1 MILAFSSIMALFTSF
16 FSSSHAI
23 QKSMFS
29 SLNSVRRN
37 SRKAFLPAGVSMS
50 LSKDWAQAL
59 ASSRVGPGLGVGG
72 RSVGSWGI
80 GGWREF
86 SPGQMSFSLREWKRA
101 PRPFQAEK
109 ELSSFLKPSAKM
121 WAWIELCLLK
131 KRCWSPDP
139 GPCVRSRISAGL
151 TKLRCGC

>member
-1 MILAFSSIMALFTSF
+1 MILAFSSIVALFASF

-59 ASSRVGPGLGVGG
+59 ASSRVGPGLQVGEMG
-72 RSVGSWGI
+72 VGSWGI
-80 GGWREF
+80 KSWWEF
-86 SPGQMSFSLREWKRA
+86 SPGQMSFSLWEWKCAR
-101 PRPFQAEK
+101 RPFQAEK
-109 ELSSFLKPSAKM
+109 DLSSFLKPSAKIR
-121 WAWIELCLLK
+121 AWIEFCFLK
-131 KRCWSPDP
+131 KRCMDWIVSPKKEMLKSWP
-139 GPCVRSRISAGL
+139 WTLC
-151 TKLRCGC
+151 